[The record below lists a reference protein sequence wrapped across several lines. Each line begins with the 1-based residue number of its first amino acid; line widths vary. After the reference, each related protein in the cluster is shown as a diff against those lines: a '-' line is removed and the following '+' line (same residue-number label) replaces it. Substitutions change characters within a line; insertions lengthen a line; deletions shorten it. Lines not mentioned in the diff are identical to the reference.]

1 MDITFGPVPS
11 RRLGRSLGINN
22 IPAKH
27 CSYSCRYC
35 QVGPTRHP
43 EIVRREF
50 HPPEAVRE
58 DVARRVAALR
68 AQGEAVDYLTF
79 VPDGEPTLDIHLG
92 ATIDALRPL
101 GLPIA
106 VISNASLAW
115 RPDVRAELAK
125 ADWVSF
131 KVDSVDPAVWRALN
145 RPHPDLEL
153 AAILDGI
160 RRFAADFRGTLASET
175 MLVAGVNDD
184 EAAVAAIADFLA
196 GAGIR
201 LAYLAI
207 PHRPPADSAVTIPDE
222 AVVTRA
228 WQILQSKVDK
238 VELLTEY
245 EGDVFSPPGD
255 PASEILAIAAV
266 HPLRQS
272 AVSALLARA
281 GADASVVEAL
291 LASGALRRV
300 EHGGE
305 TFYIRPLRQE

>member
-1 MDITFGPVPS
+1 M
-11 RRLGRSLGINN
+11 
-22 IPAKH
+22 
-27 CSYSCRYC
+27 
-35 QVGPTRHP
+35 
-43 EIVRREF
+43 
-50 HPPEAVRE
+50 
-58 DVARRVAALR
+58 
-68 AQGEAVDYLTF
+68 
-79 VPDGEPTLDIHLG
+79 
-92 ATIDALRPL
+92 
-101 GLPIA
+101 
-106 VISNASLAW
+106 ISNASLAW

-222 AVVTRA
+222 A
-228 WQILQSKVDK
+228 
-238 VELLTEY
+238 LTEY